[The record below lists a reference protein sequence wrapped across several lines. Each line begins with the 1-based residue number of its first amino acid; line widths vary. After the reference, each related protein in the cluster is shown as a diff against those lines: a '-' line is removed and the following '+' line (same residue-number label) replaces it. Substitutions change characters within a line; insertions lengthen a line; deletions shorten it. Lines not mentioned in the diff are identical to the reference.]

1 MIHFDSAVLE
11 PSGVI
16 SVSLA
21 DLDDSVTI
29 CATPGSGC
37 TVTVELSYNKER
49 SWTAWALGAVTATTL
64 ASLDAGQLPTHVRMT
79 RTVGTAPCFLTVTK

>member
-16 SVSLA
+16 STSLA

-29 CATPGSGC
+29 CATPGAGC

-49 SWTAWALGAVTATTL
+49 SWTAWALGAVTSTTVG
-64 ASLDAGQLPTHVRMT
+64 SLDSGQLPTHVRLT
-79 RTVGTAPCFLTVTK
+79 RTVGTAPCFLTVVK

>member
-1 MIHFDSAVLE
+1 MIHFDGAVLE

-21 DLDDSVTI
+21 DLDDAVTL

-49 SWTAWALGAVTATTL
+49 SWTAWALGAVTSATVG
-64 ASLDAGQLPTHVRMT
+64 SLDSGQLPTHVRLT
-79 RTVGTAPCFLTVTK
+79 RTVGSAPCFLTVVK